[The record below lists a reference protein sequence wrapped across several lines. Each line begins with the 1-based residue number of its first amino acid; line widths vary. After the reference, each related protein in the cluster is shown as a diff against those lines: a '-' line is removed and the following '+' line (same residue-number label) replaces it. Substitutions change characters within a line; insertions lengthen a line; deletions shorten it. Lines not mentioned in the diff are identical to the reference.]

1 MKIMTRSEY
10 QNFLASWYR
19 GTDTGDGFPVGGD
32 DNEDNLF
39 CAIEADGDTVAAAYP
54 YRAPAADS
62 TRYRFFL
69 AIATR
74 PDGSQYVV
82 CDSNG
87 PVGVNL

>member
-1 MKIMTRSEY
+1 MTRTEY
-10 QNFLASWYR
+10 QDYLAAWYR
-19 GTDTGDGFPVGGD
+19 GTDNGNGFPVGGD
-32 DNEDNLF
+32 DVIDNLF
-39 CAIEADGDTVAAAYP
+39 TAIEAEGDTITAAYP

-74 PDGSQYVV
+74 PNGSQYVV
-82 CDSNG
+82 CDSHG